1 MESLKNQITY
11 LSSQSQWVATDD
23 IHSQGYLYQ
32 TRLPS
37 PMLCSTLAPVG
48 EVFLPLNP
56 DLEAPGRGLD
66 KGVRAA
72 QEGSL
77 LRDPESQAE

>member
-1 MESLKNQITY
+1 
-11 LSSQSQWVATDD
+11 
-23 IHSQGYLYQ
+23 
-32 TRLPS
+32 
-37 PMLCSTLAPVG
+37 MLCSTLAPVG

-77 LRDPESQAE
+77 LRDPEPQAEW

>member
-1 MESLKNQITY
+1 MTFIAK
-11 LSSQSQWVATDD
+11 ATC
-23 IHSQGYLYQ
+23 IKP
-32 TRLPS
+32 RLPS

-77 LRDPESQAE
+77 LRDPEPQAE